1 MGLTK
6 LAGITAEELKRPR
19 KKLPLE
25 EKAGKLPATTPGSL
39 PASATVTSAAEAPT
53 SP

>member
-1 MGLTK
+1 MGITK

-25 EKAGKLPATTPGSL
+25 EKAAALPAATPGSL
-39 PASATVTSAAEAPT
+39 PASSTILSAAEAPT